1 MKEIHPSDYVAVICE
16 GLSEKVII
24 SILLEENLLKF
35 TSDQLL
41 NNELILNVRNAKN
54 LQNNYLNFSFDHP
67 VHVFSIHDSKTDLWL
82 NNLKPVYRDKLV
94 QAYHCVTA
102 PEIEM
107 LMIHALDKYDAYSKS
122 TFKKPSLYIKQLL
135 REKPK
140 TKKFIRDFYSKYSL
154 EEAIRL
160 YHSKS
165 QPSPKYLTLQD
176 LLKS

>member
-1 MKEIHPSDYVAVICE
+1 MKEILPSDYVAVICE

-35 TSDQLL
+35 SSDQLL
-41 NNELILNVRNAKN
+41 NHELILNVRNAKN

-67 VHVFSIHDSKTDLWL
+67 VHVFSIQDSKNNLWL
-82 NNLKPVYRDKLV
+82 SQLRSVYRDKIA
-94 QAYHCVTA
+94 QAYHCVTS

-107 LMIHALDKYDAYSKS
+107 LMVHSLDKYDDYSKS
-122 TFKKPSLYIKQLL
+122 SFQKPSPYIKQLV
-135 REKPK
+135 RENPK
-140 TKKFIRDFYSKYSL
+140 TKEFIRDFYSKHSL

-165 QPSPKYLTLQD
+165 PNSPKYLTLKD